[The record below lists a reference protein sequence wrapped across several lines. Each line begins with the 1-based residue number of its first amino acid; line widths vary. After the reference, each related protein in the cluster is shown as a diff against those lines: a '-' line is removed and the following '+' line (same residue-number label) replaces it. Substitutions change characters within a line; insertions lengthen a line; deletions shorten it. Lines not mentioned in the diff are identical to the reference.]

1 MKQFLFAFAASI
13 ALAFVFPLKAAADRS
28 DDAMAEAVSECVLRV
43 ASSVGSPVNDFDLW
57 ARVVSQTTVVSL
69 ARIEVVGLS
78 KDSDFSFALLQQTK
92 RTLIEALEE
101 KGFSNFRKTTIAT
114 VDACV
119 PEGVKAYSA
128 EIERQRASKCP
139 DMVDYLEYLA
149 ILDMSEPELFEKYGD
164 MGETVHDMQPKMI
177 NVEIRSAFPQIFF
190 YGQEGYPNLKNPAY
204 SELDKLLLDLNLQ
217 SPKETEN
224 IIQRAIFL
232 IGNSGEKPSQRIQ
245 DIKIN
250 LECLT
255 NWIEIYPDL

>member
-1 MKQFLFAFAASI
+1 MRPLILAVGASI
-13 ALAFVFPLKAAADRS
+13 ALTSVSPSKAAANSS
-28 DDAMAEAVSECVLRV
+28 DEAMAEAVRECVLRV
-43 ASSVGSPVNDFDLW
+43 APSAGSPVDDFDLW
-57 ARVVSQTTVVSL
+57 AQVVSQTTVFSL
-69 ARIEVVGLS
+69 ARIEVVGPG
-78 KDSDFSFALLQQTK
+78 KDSDLIFALSQQTK
-92 RTLIEALEE
+92 RTLIATLEE

-164 MGETVHDMQPKMI
+164 MGETVQDMQPKMI
-177 NVEIRSAFPQIFF
+177 NAEIRSAFPQIFF
-190 YGQEGYPNLKNPAY
+190 YGQEDYPNLKNPAY

-224 IIQRAIFL
+224 IIQKAITL
-232 IGNSGEKPSQRIQ
+232 IVNSGEKPSQRVQ

-255 NWIEIYPDL
+255 NWIEIYPDF